1 MYLLKNAFRDVMRSK
16 GRNILIGLI
25 IFIIAISLCIGLS
38 IRQAAENARE
48 NTLEGLS
55 ITAEITVDRNA
66 MMENSM
72 ANQNGEGEPPSFEPS
87 DFEGFSES
95 LSVDE
100 LSQYAEASTV
110 EDFYYTISSSL
121 NATGEL
127 TPITDSGTSE
137 DSSDES
143 SNPFGDMGQMF
154 GGDMGTMTAGDFSLI
169 GYSGDNAMRDFLDGT
184 SAITEGSVFEE
195 ETENYDCIISQEL
208 ATYNSLSVGDVITL
222 ANPNDESETYDL
234 NIVGIYETADTASEN
249 GMGGMFSAADPAN
262 EIYLS
267 YSALKSIVDQSTT
280 INNNGMETSTAVF
293 SQTNGTYVFAN
304 VNDYETFCEEV
315 YDMGLSE
322 DYTVTSADVNSYEQG
337 LVPLD
342 TLSTMAGY
350 FLIVIVAI
358 GVLILVVLNVFSIRE
373 RKYEIGV
380 LTAIGMKKSK
390 VAFIFITEILIV
402 TIAAV
407 IIGSGVGAAVSVPVG
422 NALLENQITSQEQTA
437 DNQQQA
443 FGREMPSFDGT
454 IAEPPQEAEG
464 NGISAVTE
472 ISAAVDGEILVKLL
486 GICVVLAIASAAV
499 SVGTIMRYQPLNIL
513 ANRD

>member
-1 MYLLKNAFRDVMRSK
+1 
-16 GRNILIGLI
+16 
-25 IFIIAISLCIGLS
+25 
-38 IRQAAENARE
+38 
-48 NTLEGLS
+48 
-55 ITAEITVDRNA
+55 
-66 MMENSM
+66 
-72 ANQNGEGEPPSFEPS
+72 
-87 DFEGFSES
+87 
-95 LSVDE
+95 
-100 LSQYAEASTV
+100 
-110 EDFYYTISSSL
+110 
-121 NATGEL
+121 
-127 TPITDSGTSE
+127 
-137 DSSDES
+137 
-143 SNPFGDMGQMF
+143 MGQMF

-195 ETENYDCIISQEL
+195 GTENYDCIISQEL
-208 ATYNSLSVGDVITL
+208 ATYNSLAVGDVMTL

-249 GMGGMFSAADPAN
+249 GMGGMFSAADPVN
-262 EIYLS
+262 KIYMS
-267 YSALKSIVDQSTT
+267 YSALKSIVDQSTI

-437 DNQQQA
+437 YNQQQA

-454 IAEPPQEAEG
+454 IAEPPQKAEG